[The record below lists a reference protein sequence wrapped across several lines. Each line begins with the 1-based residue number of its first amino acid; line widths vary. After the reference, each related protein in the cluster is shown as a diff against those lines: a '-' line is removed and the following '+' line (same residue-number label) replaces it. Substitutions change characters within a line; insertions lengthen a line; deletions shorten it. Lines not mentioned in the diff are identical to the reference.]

1 MQGGNTVNKAGEGRP
16 AFYITTPIYY
26 PSDKLH
32 IGHAYTTVAADA
44 ISRLKRMQG
53 YDVFFLTGTDE
64 HGQKIERRA
73 KKAGLAP
80 QEFVDRIVAG
90 IRDLWSV
97 LEIQNDD
104 FIRTT
109 EPRHVAAVQEV
120 FRRIQAKGDIY
131 KSEYEGWYCAD
142 CEAYYTDTQYKDF
155 EGKCPDHDKPLER
168 VREESYF
175 FRISKYA
182 DRLLR
187 HIEDNPDFIQ
197 PASRRN
203 EMISFIKNG
212 LDDLCVSRT
221 TFDWGIPVPGDPKH
235 VIYVWFDALTNY
247 ITASGFLDDPDKFRK
262 YWPADVHLVG
272 KEIVRFHTIIWPII
286 LMALDLPLPRKVFG
300 HGWLVLEGGKMSK
313 SRGNVIDPLLLVD
326 KYGLDAIRYF
336 LLREVAFGSDGVYSE
351 DALVSRI
358 NADLANDLGNLL
370 YRTLVMG
377 EKYFDGRIPEPRGE
391 DPLDSGLRELAVSVT
406 SEFEGA
412 MERLELSG
420 ALAAVWKLIGRAN
433 KYIDEVAPWAL
444 VRQGKTDRAATAIYY
459 LGECLRLTA
468 VLLAP
473 FLVHTPEKIW
483 EQLGIEGSPRQGDLD
498 GIVTCDGLVRWGGL
512 KPGSVTRRGKPLFP
526 RIDPETRQPV
536 AATGQKPPKRAA
548 ADAGKP
554 AGGSGADAQQG
565 GDGGEEITI
574 DAFKKMDLRV
584 ARILSAERVEGTEKL
599 FRLSIDIGGATR
611 EIVSGIADKY
621 GAEDLVGKRIIVLVN
636 LKPARI
642 RGTLSRGM
650 LLAASHGEDL
660 VLLTTD
666 NEIVPGSRIS

>member
-1 MQGGNTVNKAGEGRP
+1 MSAGTGEKRP

-26 PSDKLH
+26 PSDRLH

-64 HGQKIERRA
+64 HGQKIQRRA
-73 KKAGLAP
+73 QAAGLDP
-80 QEFVDRIVAG
+80 QAFVDGIVAG
-90 IRDLWSV
+90 IRNLWSV

-109 EPRHVAAVQEV
+109 EPRHIASVQEV

-131 KSEYEGWYCAD
+131 KAEYEGWYCAD

-168 VREESYF
+168 LREESYF
-175 FRISKYA
+175 FRTSKYA
-182 DRLLR
+182 SRLLK
-187 HIEDNPDFIQ
+187 HIEENPDFIQ
-197 PASRRN
+197 PQSRRN
-203 EMISFIKNG
+203 EMISFIKSG
-212 LDDLCVSRT
+212 LEDLCVSRT
-221 TFDWGIPVPGDPKH
+221 TFDWGIPVPGDPRH

-247 ITASGFLDDPDKFRK
+247 ITACGFPDDKDKFDR
-262 YWPADVHLVG
+262 YWPADIHLVG
-272 KEIVRFHTIIWPII
+272 KEIVRFHTVIWPII
-286 LMALDLPLPRKVFG
+286 LMALDLPLPKRVFG

-313 SRGNVIDPLLLVD
+313 SKGNVIDPLVLVD

-358 NADLANDLGNLL
+358 NSDLANDLGNLL
-370 YRTLVMG
+370 YRTLVMA
-377 EKYFDGRIPEPRGE
+377 EKYFDGKFPAPEGE
-391 DPLDSGLRELAVSVT
+391 EALDAGLKGLAAAVVD
-406 SEFEGA
+406 EFLQS
-412 MERLELSG
+412 MERLEISG
-420 ALAAVWKLIGRAN
+420 ALAAVWRLVGRAN

-444 VRQGKTDRAATAIYY
+444 MRQGKAARAATAIYY
-459 LGECLRLTA
+459 LGECLRISA

-483 EQLGIEGSPRQGDLD
+483 EQLGIQGSPRQGDF
-498 GIVTCDGLVRWGGL
+498 DGLVRWGGL
-512 KPGSVTRRGKPLFP
+512 RPGSATRRGKPLFP
-526 RIDPETRQPV
+526 RIDPETRQPLAV
-536 AATGQKPPKRAA
+536 TVRKPRQ
-548 ADAGKP
+548 AGDS
-554 AGGSGADAQQG
+554 AEDSA
-565 GDGGEEITI
+565 EEITI

-584 ARILSAERVEGTEKL
+584 ATVLSAAKVEGTDKL
-599 FRLSIDIGGATR
+599 LKLTLDIGGAER

-621 GAEDLVGKRIIVLVN
+621 RTEDLVGKRIVVLVN

-650 LLAASHGEDL
+650 LLAASNGDDL

-666 NEIVPGSRIS
+666 GEITPGSRIS